1 MAQLSFKLPD
11 DLKARLVAEAAR
23 IERPVSWLL
32 VKGAEAVLRD
42 GPRQELE
49 AALPGSGVASEPRSG
64 AQRVANGS
72 DLATAAPGPAASPRT
87 PAGTVEQ
94 MVAPSPSRPPASE
107 RAATMLGRGSP
118 SPFTPPIPKKLNE
131 AKGKKR

>member
-1 MAQLSFKLPD
+1 MARKQVGMVD
-11 DLKARLVAEAAR
+11 DALLALVDAEA
-23 IERPVSWLL
+23 ERRGQTRRVFTER
-32 VKGAEAVLRD
+32 A
-42 GPRQELE
+42 LE
-49 AALPGSGVASEPRSG
+49 AALSASGVASEPRSG